1 MLKSFKAE
9 PLIILIEGAFFFIMD
24 EKGKEA
30 VKDEANKDKGD
41 KDNET
46 GEGMKK
52 IEEKPLEKMSET
64 ELLQEINEFREKSE
78 KNYDQYLRAQA
89 EMENI
94 LKRNKKDK
102 EEWIKYSNETLI
114 KELLTVIDNLEKA
127 IAHSGDDKSVQ
138 ALREGVELTLKGLK
152 STLAKSGLEEISS
165 IGKPFDPNF
174 HHAVSEQED
183 ENVEPGTVLSEFQK
197 GYILHQRLIRPAMV
211 IISKEKSKG

>member
-1 MLKSFKAE
+1 
-9 PLIILIEGAFFFIMD
+9 MD

-30 VKDEANKDKGD
+30 VKDETDKDKGNR
-41 KDNET
+41 DNET
-46 GEGMKK
+46 GEGLKK

-78 KNYDQYLRAQA
+78 KTYDQYLRAQA

-94 LKRNKKDK
+94 IKRNKKDK

-152 STLAKSGLEEISS
+152 STLAKSGLEEIVS

-174 HHAVSEQED
+174 HHAVSEQESED
-183 ENVEPGTVLSEFQK
+183 MEPGVVLSEFQK